1 MNYWFFLLFIIKCNI
16 ISTTSLKFNCS
27 QQIQIE
33 QICDF
38 ELNISE
44 KEIFCAICWDIF
56 LLCLYSVNI
65 VPLETRRKET
75 LYKKL
80 NAKIFFYFQF
90 KFSSKNPKTICR
102 FITWKKYILK
112 AISRYQNWRMH
123 YFSLHKEQYFVN
135 AENIVYLKFNFL
147 KKRMLLIFTKRYTYT
162 LVQIK
167 TRKECP

>member
-1 MNYWFFLLFIIKCNI
+1 MVSIKILLYYNINMNYWVFLLFIIKCNI

-90 KFSSKNPKTICR
+90 KFSSKKSKNN
-102 FITWKKYILK
+102 L
-112 AISRYQNWRMH
+112 Q
-123 YFSLHKEQYFVN
+123 
-135 AENIVYLKFNFL
+135 VYHL
-147 KKRMLLIFTKRYTYT
+147 KKIHSKSH
-162 LVQIK
+162 I
-167 TRKECP
+167 